1 MRRHVW
7 EHSIR
12 KGPQLASQPGL
23 LIGCSFFKRKGH
35 GVVLLLPLPM
45 PDPCSLVEHAPQRAR
60 IGLSSFGYGQL
71 TLCSRPNRAEIVSIP
86 DGSIENSTNHAE
98 NHARRLPFKMV
109 VDERE
114 SHHVSPVPS
123 GLKLLRCLGTDN
135 SKETAIVI
143 HPRTQCIRIHC
154 RKYSEY
160 VRQ

>member
-1 MRRHVW
+1 M
-7 EHSIR
+7 HSI
-12 KGPQLASQPGL
+12 PFPSQLASQPGL

-35 GVVLLLPLPM
+35 GVVLLLSLPM
-45 PDPCSLVEHAPQRAR
+45 PDPCSLVERAPQRAR

-71 TLCSRPNRAEIVSIP
+71 TLCSRPNRAETIP
-86 DGSIENSTNHAE
+86 ISAGSVENTTNHAE

-114 SHHVSPVPS
+114 SHHVRPLPS
-123 GLKLLRCLGTDN
+123 GCELLRCLGTDTL
-135 SKETAIVI
+135 KETAIVI

-160 VRQ
+160 LRQ